1 MKVYISGPITMAK
14 DYEARFSKAEE
25 HLAGLGYGTINP
37 VDFGKY
43 LEEKY
48 KEEGK
53 TPKWENYM
61 RGDIELLLSCD
72 GIYMLKGWEESK
84 GAKLEYEI
92 ATALK
97 MKVLYEEDLK

>member
-1 MKVYISGPITMAK
+1 MKVYISGPITLFG
-14 DYEARFSKAEE
+14 DYQACFKKAEE
-25 HLAGLGYGTINP
+25 HLVGLGYGVINP

-72 GIYMLKGWEESK
+72 GIYMLKGWEKSK
-84 GAKLEYEI
+84 GAKLEHEI

-97 MKVLYEEDLK
+97 IKMMYEEA